1 MNNNVKEFLNTLH
14 PYDLYG
20 LYWLGGV
27 IFLLFILAIL
37 LRKNPITSVSLLLI
51 SFLMIFITPPFIYFK
66 VHKYLY
72 GTDYNITYLKQMKFA
87 NVLVI
92 QGEIK
97 NVGEENITKCN
108 LYTFVTPP
116 QDGFLKNLEP
126 LFVLNPIKKKVVVLD
141 EDINVGE
148 TTEFKVKFINFK
160 STKDINSSD
169 IYIYRECYNEN
180 INLGL

>member
-20 LYWLGGV
+20 LYWLVGV

-37 LRKNPITSVSLLLI
+37 LRKNPIASVSLLLI

-87 NVLVI
+87 NVLVV

-97 NVGEENITKCN
+97 
-108 LYTFVTPP
+108 
-116 QDGFLKNLEP
+116 
-126 LFVLNPIKKKVVVLD
+126 LFM
-141 EDINVGE
+141 
-148 TTEFKVKFINFK
+148 K
-160 STKDINSSD
+160 S
-169 IYIYRECYNEN
+169 
-180 INLGL
+180 